1 MAFDSEKFLIDLA
14 KQLNLRNMD
23 DATRAKL
30 DDLKEK
36 GVATKKQQGWD
47 PDKDLPTIGDI
58 TAANPTAT
66 PPEPEKYTYTGD
78 PTASR
83 LSPMSSTALFIR

>member
-30 DDLKEK
+30 DDLKKK
-36 GVATKKQQGWD
+36 GVATKKQQG
-47 PDKDLPTIGDI
+47 
-58 TAANPTAT
+58 
-66 PPEPEKYTYTGD
+66 
-78 PTASR
+78 
-83 LSPMSSTALFIR
+83 